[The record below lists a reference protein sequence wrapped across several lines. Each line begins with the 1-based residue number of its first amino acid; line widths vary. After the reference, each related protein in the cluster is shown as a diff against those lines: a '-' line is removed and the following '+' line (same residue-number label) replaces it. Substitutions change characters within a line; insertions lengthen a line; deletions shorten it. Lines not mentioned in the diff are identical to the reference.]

1 MDKRTAIRKYTYIL
15 DKFEKVK
22 KYYDK
27 YNQEEDLE
35 TKDIIFSALQRVVEE
50 VLESCIKLN
59 IYVLKEKNIFPK
71 SYKESFELLKAEL
84 NFDEEKINTI
94 SSFAKFRNILAHEY
108 QEITPEMTLSK
119 IKQIIDLLP
128 EYLRELKQI
137 L

>member
-35 TKDIIFSALQRVVEE
+35 TKDIIYSALQRVVEE

>member
-1 MDKRTAIRKYTYIL
+1 MDKTTAIRKYTYIL

-35 TKDIIFSALQRVVEE
+35 TKDIIYSALQRVVEE

-71 SYKESFELLKAEL
+71 SYKESFELLKTEL

-108 QEITPEMTLSK
+108 QDITPEMTLSK
-119 IKQIIDLLP
+119 IKQIIDVLP